1 MNCNLLPL
9 TKAPL
14 GNIICEKLDFG
25 KGNDMT
31 SVSAVLEMA
40 MLLCFGI
47 SWPVNISKLIRS
59 KSTKGAS
66 ILFYF
71 LIWLGYIAG
80 VTSKLITIFTNDAPW
95 YVSVKW
101 YVMAVYVINLIMLTV
116 GITVWFCIRSKEK
129 KSQ

>member
-1 MNCNLLPL
+1 
-9 TKAPL
+9 
-14 GNIICEKLDFG
+14 
-25 KGNDMT
+25 MT
-31 SVSAVLEMA
+31 SVSAVLEMV

-47 SWPVNISKLIRS
+47 SWPVNISKLIRT

-80 VTSKLITIFTNDAPW
+80 VTSKLITVFTNDVPW
-95 YVSVKW
+95 YESVKW